1 MKVHLIASITTILL
15 ISGCSSTPEVPT
27 SESFVTDITE
37 LGHKRFTYKAS
48 LGAGPSTR
56 GGRRNKPSRGPG
68 MGGGGKPPGGRPDN
82 SKATSGDI
90 KKTATER
97 IELLLSESGFCPNGW
112 FLIEQT
118 FDQSRAE
125 ILGEC
130 RVAAPQ

>member
-1 MKVHLIASITTILL
+1 MKVHLLASMTTILL

-48 LGAGPSTR
+48 QEIKPSGR
-56 GGRRNKPSRGPG
+56 GGRGNKPSHGPG
-68 MGGGGKPPGGRPDN
+68 MGGGGKPPGGKPGGG
-82 SKATSGDI
+82 KTTSGDI
-90 KKTATER
+90 KKTAMER
-97 IELLLSESGFCPNGW
+97 IELLLNESGFCSNGW

-118 FDQSRAE
+118 FDQNRAE

-130 RVAAPQ
+130 RAAAPQ